1 MSKSS
6 ARKLRRMS
14 SGPQDAKVER
24 RRLALVFG
32 IFMLLAAPTV
42 FLVQSRSYP
51 TASPFKLIDITGAG
65 YAGDFLLPDHNGVT
79 RSLKDFNGE
88 VAVVFFGFTQC
99 PDVCPTTLTEVV
111 QARKLMGSDGAKL
124 KAIFVTVDPERDT
137 FPVLKTYMAN
147 FDPAFVALRPDPGQL
162 QQLAKEFKLH
172 IRKNPGQSPTS
183 YTMDHTAA
191 SFVYDPRGRL
201 RLYARYGAGAEALA
215 HDAKLLLNGA

>member
-201 RLYARYGAGAEALA
+201 RLYARYGAGTEALA

>member
-88 VAVVFFGFTQC
+88 VAVVFFGFKQC

-147 FDPAFVALRPDPGQL
+147 FDPPSWRCGQT
-162 QQLAKEFKLH
+162 
-172 IRKNPGQSPTS
+172 R
-183 YTMDHTAA
+183 A
-191 SFVYDPRGRL
+191 SFNSWQKNSSSTSARIRGSRLPRTRWTI
-201 RLYARYGAGAEALA
+201 RRPASSMTRGADCVCMRGMALEPR
-215 HDAKLLLNGA
+215 HWPTMPSCF

>member
-1 MSKSS
+1 MSNSS

-14 SGPQDAKVER
+14 NGPQDAKVER
-24 RRLALVFG
+24 KRVALVVG

-42 FLVQSRSYP
+42 LLVQSKSYP
-51 TASPFKLIDITGAG
+51 VPSPFKLIDITGAG

-88 VAVVFFGFTQC
+88 VAVVFFGITQC
-99 PDVCPTTLTEVV
+99 PDVCPTTLTEIV
-111 QARKLMGSDGAKL
+111 QAKKLMGPDGARL

-137 FPVLKTYMAN
+137 SQVLKTYLAN
-147 FDPAFVALRPDPGQL
+147 FDPAFVALRPEPGQL
-162 QQLAKEFKLH
+162 EQVAKEFKLH
-172 IRKNPGQSPTS
+172 IRKNPGQSPSS

-215 HDAKLLLNGA
+215 ADAKLLLGGA

>member
-1 MSKSS
+1 MSNSS

-24 RRLALVFG
+24 KRVALVLG
-32 IFMLLAAPTV
+32 IFMLLATPTV
-42 FLVQSRSYP
+42 LLVQSKSYP
-51 TASPFKLIDITGAG
+51 VASPFKLIDITGAG

-99 PDVCPTTLTEVV
+99 PDVCPTTLTEIV

-137 FPVLKTYMAN
+137 SPVLKTYMAN
-147 FDPAFVALRPDPGQL
+147 FDPAFVALRPEPGQL

-215 HDAKLLLNGA
+215 ADAKQLLGGA